1 MKGRQFQFILLVLL
15 TVFLSGC
22 STLQKAR
29 QSDVLEQE
37 IQRLRSKNNA
47 LEREKNQAAQKAQAL
62 EDEAR
67 KLREENTELG
77 IKRQSEVQEIKDKSL
92 SDLEKARAELEKS
105 LAKELGEY
113 KAKLEMTER
122 GLVITLL
129 AEIFFDS
136 GKDVIK
142 VEGESTL
149 KRLAAVLNTSVA
161 KSNIAVEGHT
171 DNEPIKYSGW
181 KSNWELSSARA
192 LSVVHYFID
201 KCSVKPERL
210 SGVGCGEYRP
220 VADNAT
226 PKGKKKNR
234 RVEIVILPSSV
245 KKVKATSE

>member
-1 MKGRQFQFILLVLL
+1 MRNKQWVFIFVIALA
-15 TVFLSGC
+15 VFLSGC

-29 QSDVLEQE
+29 QSDTLEQE

-47 LEREKNQAAQKAQAL
+47 LEREKDQAAQEIQAL

-67 KLREENTELG
+67 KLQEENK
-77 IKRQSEVQEIKDKSL
+77 KRQSEVQEIKDRSL
-92 SDLEKARAELEKS
+92 SDLEKAKAELEKS

-122 GLVITLL
+122 GLIITLL

-142 VEGESTL
+142 AEGEGTL
-149 KRLAAVLNTSVA
+149 KRLATVLNTSAV

-171 DNEPIKYSGW
+171 DNDPIKHSGW

-192 LSVVHYFID
+192 LSVMHYFID

-210 SGVGCGEYRP
+210 SGAGYGEYRP
-220 VADNAT
+220 VADNAA
-226 PKGKKKNR
+226 PKGKQKNR
-234 RVEIVILPSSV
+234 RVEVVIFPSSV
-245 KKVKATSE
+245 KKIKAANE